1 MIVRRCAVAVIVA
14 LLGSVL
20 VTAPSASAATPA
32 VCPAAPL
39 PLTAQQ
45 YDRAWSIALDR
56 LLVRV
61 GPTTLPFGAT
71 GRSRYVR
78 TSAFAW
84 TSGFF
89 PAALWRAYEHSGDPA
104 WRDRAR
110 RYTDLVLPVAT
121 WRGTHDL
128 GFMVGLPAGLGQA
141 LDPER
146 AATYAAAR
154 GQAARSLATRW
165 NARVGALRS
174 AYYGGR
180 WGLIIDSAMN
190 APLLLERGQALGGPE
205 GTRLQRRGLEHM
217 RTLARTFIRP
227 DGSTVHRQAFDPR
240 TGRLLG
246 PLYGQGLSTRSTWAR
261 GQAWAVNGFAQAYTL
276 TRDDKLLAAARATAD
291 HWIGRVPAGCV
302 PAWDLDV
309 TDARAP
315 LDSSAAAIL
324 VDGLLQLADVEPD
337 ASRSATYRD
346 YALTTLGTLAS
357 APFVADRGRGVLSR
371 QTYNVP
377 ADRREGTYAW
387 GDAYLLSALTRAS
400 SLVAG

>member
-1 MIVRRCAVAVIVA
+1 MAAVLVVVLLGTA
-14 LLGSVL
+14 LLQPPPVAAATTTSC
-20 VTAPSASAATPA
+20 SAAPTA
-32 VCPAAPL
+32 
-39 PLTAQQ
+39 LTRQQ
-45 YDRAWSIALDR
+45 SERAWSIALDR
-56 LLVRV
+56 LLVRI

-71 GRSRYVR
+71 GQSHYMR
-78 TSAFAW
+78 TNAYAW

-89 PAALWRAYEHSGDPA
+89 AAALWRAYEHSGNPA

-128 GFMVGLPAGLGQA
+128 GFMVGLPTGLAQA

-146 AATYAAAR
+146 AATYTTSR
-154 GQAARSLATRW
+154 LQAARSLSSRW
-165 NARVGALRS
+165 NARIGALRS
-174 AYYGGR
+174 AYYDGR

-190 APLLLERGQALGGPE
+190 APLLIETGQALDGAQGE
-205 GTRLQRRGLEHM
+205 RLQRRGIEHM

-246 PLYGQGLSTRSTWAR
+246 PIYGQGLSTRSTWAR
-261 GQAWAVNGFAQAYTL
+261 GQAWAVNGFAQSYAL
-276 TRDDKLLAAARATAD
+276 TRDGGLLAAARQTAD
-291 HWIGRVPAGCV
+291 HWISRVPAGCV
-302 PAWDLDV
+302 PTWDLDV

-337 ASRSATYRD
+337 ANRSAAYRD

-357 APFVADRGRGVLSR
+357 AAFVTDRGRGVLSR

-387 GDAYLLSALTRAS
+387 GDAYLLSALARAS